1 MGVGAVFVFLP
12 AAILGGIG
20 SELGTAGTIVSALIG
35 AAAGLLF
42 YKLTMMLIARRQTP
56 ELAVRGFAGEM
67 LLGLAIGTGVI
78 GTSFLTGDDFGTE
91 GSIVPVFPG
100 LSLAVFMLTAAHCGR
115 KKHPPRRP
123 DTEQTNFERS
133 LLFRPACPRGVART
147 PATGRPGVKSAAACH
162 DRG

>member
-100 LSLAVFMLTAAHCGR
+100 LSLAVFMLTAAHRRRKNTRLVVQIPSKQTLSDRCFSDPLALGALRGLLPQGGR
-115 KKHPPRRP
+115 
-123 DTEQTNFERS
+123 
-133 LLFRPACPRGVART
+133 V
-147 PATGRPGVKSAAACH
+147 
-162 DRG
+162 